1 MKPKEGF
8 AIKKEAGQSIDAY
21 QNYSNS
27 VIDQDELW
35 SALMT
40 EAGRQAVGAQMAVP
54 IRTQLDYVASG
65 RKFFEIGLN

>member
-40 EAGRQAVGAQMAVP
+40 EAGRQAVGAQMA
-54 IRTQLDYVASG
+54 R
-65 RKFFEIGLN
+65 